1 MELFTSKDFKVFD
14 IPGFEDRMH
23 AIRTNIRPKL
33 TGIGEELA
41 FGVSGLVDQPVYVHV
56 AKHARRTVNPPDDT
70 WAALGADKRGYKKD
84 VHFKVA
90 VSRNC
95 VRLLFEVGPEYYDKS
110 EWVLKWTRDIRHI
123 VETIGSEKKLAW
135 FKDEHDEEP
144 EAALV
149 TWSRGELKN
158 LGRELT
164 RRRDGQLVIGRR
176 VDREDIVGMSTT
188 GFKRIAMGTFRSVAP
203 LFGLHESRRVLPG
216 QGLAASVR

>member
-14 IPGFEDRMH
+14 IPGFEDRMQ
-23 AIRTNIRPKL
+23 AIKANIRPKL
-33 TGIGEELA
+33 TRIGEALA
-41 FGVSGLVDQPVYVHV
+41 FGVSALVDQPVYVHV

-90 VSRNC
+90 VSRSC

-110 EWVLKWTRDIRHI
+110 EWVLKWTRDIGHI
-123 VETIGSEKKLAW
+123 AETIGSEKKLTW

-144 EAALV
+144 EAALA
-149 TWSRGELKN
+149 TWSRGELKK

-164 RRRDGQLVIGRR
+164 RRRNGQLVIGRR
-176 VDREDIVGMSTT
+176 VDREDIVGMSAT

-203 LFGLHESRRVLPG
+203 LFGLHESRKVLRG
-216 QGLAASVR
+216 KGLAASVR